1 MTTIVSPSG
10 YIITPHIFFEII
22 EKFAFEIWVGKRI
35 VLYNTKHVV
44 FMWVMAG
51 VWSQSWLQLKQSAAH
66 WYIDFF
72 AVLSTQIVFG
82 DIVFSW
88 LSQRQL
94 QMVYVSY
101 NISISLWF
109 HCPQHFLSDP
119 GQITNASPSSSLF
132 QRGIHPDMEYTWNHP
147 ARFLIHFKEGLFG
160 LRLLNL
166 KRGKLCSRQIELM
179 NFIDVT
185 KCSDKAWWW
194 LCCLCSS
201 SKALKR

>member
-1 MTTIVSPSG
+1 MRFG
-10 YIITPHIFFEII
+10 
-22 EKFAFEIWVGKRI
+22 WGN
-35 VLYNTKHVV
+35 VLYSTTRNML
-44 FMWVMAG
+44 FSCEWWPECG
-51 VWSQSWLQLKQSAAH
+51 LKVGYNWNNPQPTDTLTSLLLK
-66 WYIDFF
+66 Y
-72 AVLSTQIVFG
+72 TQIVLV
-82 DIVFSW
+82 DVIFSW

-179 NFIDVT
+179 NFIDLT